1 MKTKAEHVCGIT
13 SLLMIALISS
23 AGLGEESTRSP
34 SASDTGRDESVLS
47 VGPGV
52 IVRSQPYDGVGSDAL
67 AIPFITYR
75 GRYLTVN
82 GKELGVRVL
91 EEEHFSIRALLGL
104 RTEGY
109 DSDDS
114 RALDGMD
121 DRDFA
126 VDAGV
131 GMTILLDPFTADV
144 SFVNDISGRHDG
156 HELRGRISYP
166 FRGAFGIS
174 KLTMTPYSGLSWRSE
189 NLNDYYY
196 GVEGDEA
203 RAGRPKYSAGD
214 GLNPFV
220 GLGIRYEV
228 SSTWSAFFQV
238 SCEWLDSEITESPIV
253 SDHHVLSFMGGL
265 VYRF

>member
-1 MKTKAEHVCGIT
+1 MKTKAEHVYVVA
-13 SLLMIALISS
+13 SLLMIAIISS
-23 AGLGEESTRSP
+23 AGLCEEPSQP
-34 SASDTGRDESVLS
+34 SAEGDAGRGEAVLS

-52 IVRSQPYDGVGSDAL
+52 IVRSQPYDGVDSDVL

-91 EEEHFSIRALLGL
+91 EEERFSIRALLGL

-109 DSDDS
+109 DADDS

-131 GMTILLDPFTADV
+131 GMNILLDPVTADV
-144 SFVNDISGRHDG
+144 SFVNDVSGRHDG
-156 HELRGRISYP
+156 HELRGRISHS
-166 FRGAFGIS
+166 FRRAFGVS
-174 KLTMTPYSGLSWRSE
+174 SLTMTPYSGLSWRSE

-196 GVEGDEA
+196 GVEGDEV
-203 RAGRPKYSAGD
+203 RAGRPKYSAGG

-220 GLGIRYEV
+220 GLGIKYEV
-228 SSTWSAFFQV
+228 SSTWSAFLQV
-238 SCEWLDSEITESPIV
+238 GCEWLDSEVTDSPIV
-253 SDHHVLSFMGGL
+253 ADHHIVSVMGGL